1 MSSAASRLRHKTMQ
15 VAGRWQGTPYCRS
28 LAPGILQGLS
38 SSTTSS
44 EPCCAN
50 MALLRSTKVSSIFLK
65 EVLSVLGCLAG
76 QLATDGLKPGEELKP
91 TGTDAPLTHV
101 LDTHVFP
108 EAVEL
113 VMKLGLFRGEA
124 RN

>member
-1 MSSAASRLRHKTMQ
+1 MLRKHGFTTKHKS
-15 VAGRWQGTPYCRS
+15 VEHLFES
-28 LAPGILQGLS
+28 
-38 SSTTSS
+38 
-44 EPCCAN
+44 
-50 MALLRSTKVSSIFLK
+50 K
-65 EVLSVLGCLAG
+65 VLSVLGCLAG

-108 EAVEL
+108 EEVKL
-113 VMKLGLFRGEA
+113 VMKFGLFRGEA